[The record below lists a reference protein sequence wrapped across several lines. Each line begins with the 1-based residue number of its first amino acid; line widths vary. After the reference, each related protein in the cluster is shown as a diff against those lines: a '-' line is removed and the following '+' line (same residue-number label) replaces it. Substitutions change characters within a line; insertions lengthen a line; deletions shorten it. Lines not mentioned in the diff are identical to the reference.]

1 MFEIMPR
8 IVGSGLF
15 DSRLMFPG
23 KSHTSIRTVTEY
35 ELELFFEDGGVSEI
49 GGKSYPIKA
58 GRVLFARPGD
68 IRRSRLHFKC
78 FFAHF
83 ECADER
89 LAKMAATLPRV
100 IEVAH
105 PAAYKE
111 LFLRLSAA
119 HNGAGEAAALGAVA
133 VLLEILSRLASHH
146 AVTDET
152 ALSSTSLVR
161 VAQRY
166 MDRHFAEQLSLA
178 DIASFCNLSPI
189 YFHQQ
194 YVALAGHTPRD
205 YLADK
210 RIARAKI
217 MLRTEDTS
225 VGAVADACGF
235 SSQSYFCACFK
246 KTVGVTPGQY
256 RKNMRY
262 PNV

>member
-8 IVGSGLF
+8 VVGSGLF

-68 IRRSRLHFKC
+68 VRRSRLHFKC

-83 ECADER
+83 ECADEGF
-89 LAKMAATLPRV
+89 AALVERLPRV
-100 IEVAH
+100 VAVRH
-105 PAAYKE
+105 PEEYKT
-111 LFLRLSAA
+111 LFLRLSTA
-119 HNGAGEAAALGAVA
+119 HQSGGEAALLQATST
-133 VLLEILSRLASHH
+133 LLEILARLLSHH
-146 AVTDET
+146 AAAVSD
-152 ALSSTSLVR
+152 APFAPSLVHA
-161 VAQRY
+161 AQRY
-166 MDRHFAEQLSLA
+166 MDRHFAEPLTLA
-178 DIASFCNLSPI
+178 QIAGACNLSPV
-189 YFHQQ
+189 YFHKQ
-194 YVALAGHTPRD
+194 YTLRAGHTPHE
-205 YLADK
+205 YVTDK
-210 RIARAKI
+210 RIAKAKVL
-217 MLRTEDTS
+217 LRTEDVS
-225 VGAVADACGF
+225 IAQAAERCGF